1 MIILLDRLTLD
12 QLRMLIAVA
21 ECGSFQA
28 AARRLGRV
36 QSAVSQAIQAL
47 EFTLGVAVFERTT
60 KPYGLTDAGRVVL
73 ADARHVVRAADTL
86 RARAA
91 GVAEGIEPEL
101 AIAVEAIFPSDVL
114 MASLR
119 ALAAAFPDLPVTLYT
134 EGLGGPE
141 QRLRDGT
148 ARWAIYATQ
157 LTGAVGLESEFLVS
171 IPMVPVVAAGH
182 PLARL
187 PQPLSREVLEPHVQL
202 VLTDRTTV
210 TAGLQ
215 GGIVGR
221 HIWRFADLGLRLDYL
236 LAGFGWCHMPL
247 HIVAGH
253 IAAGR
258 LARLVLAERGETPWH
273 FDLNVVHE
281 RGRPPGRAGTWL
293 IAELRRRLAACADL
307 AVAAET

>member
-1 MIILLDRLTLD
+1 MLDRLTLD
-12 QLRMLIAVA
+12 QMRMLIAVA
-21 ECGSFQA
+21 ETGSFQA

-47 EFTLGVAVFERTT
+47 EFTLGVTLFERAA
-60 KPYGLTDAGRVVL
+60 KPYALTETGRVVL

-91 GVAEGIEPEL
+91 GVAGGLEPDL

-114 MASLR
+114 MGGLQ

-148 ARWAIYATQ
+148 ARWAIYATR

-171 IPMVPVVAAGH
+171 IPMVPVVVAGH
-182 PLARL
+182 PLAAL
-187 PQPLSREVLEPHVQL
+187 PPPLTREALEPHLQL

-236 LAGFGWCHMPL
+236 LAGFGWCHMPQHL
-247 HIVAGH
+247 VAPH

-258 LARLVLAERGETPWH
+258 LARLVLAENGPAAWH

-281 RGRPPGRAGTWL
+281 RGRPPGRAGAWL
-293 IAELRRRLAACADL
+293 IAELRRRLAACGLPAE
-307 AVAAET
+307 AVA

>member
-1 MIILLDRLTLD
+1 MLDRLTLD
-12 QLRMLIAVA
+12 QMRMLIAVA
-21 ECGSFQA
+21 ETGSFQA

-47 EFTLGVAVFERTT
+47 EFTLGVTLFERTA
-60 KPYGLTDAGRVVL
+60 KPYALTETGRVVL
-73 ADARHVVRAADTL
+73 ADARHVVRTADTM
-86 RARAA
+86 RVRAA
-91 GVAEGIEPEL
+91 TVAGGLEPDL

-114 MASLR
+114 MAGLQ

-182 PLARL
+182 ALAALPSPLT
-187 PQPLSREVLEPHVQL
+187 REVLEPHLQL
-202 VLTDRTTV
+202 VLTDRTAV

-236 LAGFGWCHMPL
+236 LAGFGWCHMPQHL
-247 HIVAGH
+247 VAPH

-258 LARLVLAERGETPWH
+258 LARLVLAENGPALRH

-281 RGRPPGRAGTWL
+281 RGRLPGRAGAWL
-293 IAELRRRLAACADL
+293 IAELRRRLAACGLPAE
-307 AVAAET
+307 AVA